1 VSIAS
6 NVAGIAPD
14 AAVPQLS
21 LLLDGEQMALVLART
36 LGREIAD
43 ARIAY
48 VSYDPGERIVVHYQ
62 VVADDEIHDAVVLA
76 DAGLDLA
83 ARAAAAESLA
93 LVRIVDGRSPA
104 RTPLSHDR
112 ENDLLVQWP
121 PLDLALPA
129 FAQPVEQ
136 LRERIEEAGIE
147 ADDAALELVH
157 YKPGRRAVLRFGQHF
172 LKIYAS
178 AGQFERSIHNL
189 RAVEPLPIRTP
200 ICEAV
205 LPELR
210 IGVQSL
216 VLGLQPIRSKEVAH
230 EAGAV
235 LARLHAAR
243 LDGLRAAPASYWIKS
258 AVKSA
263 RVLSAVVPAVERRLQ
278 RLIAE
283 LESRMTDDEVV
294 PCHCDFDARQLLELD
309 GDFALVDFDS
319 MSTSPPAFDLA
330 SYIAFAAD
338 HGGLSEAYSTL
349 DRLAEGYGQRPENV
363 QWYLAIV
370 LLRRARIPFRRFLD
384 GWPEQIETRVSGAE
398 EALHSS

>member
-1 VSIAS
+1 MSTAS
-6 NVAGIAPD
+6 SVAGIAPD
-14 AAVPQLS
+14 HALPQLP
-21 LLLDGEQMALVLART
+21 LLLDGGRMAPVLARS

-48 VSYDPGERIVVHYQ
+48 VSYDPGERIVVHYR
-62 VVADDEIHDAVVLA
+62 VAAGDEIHDAVVLA
-76 DAGLDLA
+76 DVELDLA
-83 ARAAAAESLA
+83 ARAGAEESLA
-93 LVRIVDGRSPA
+93 LVRTVDARSPA
-104 RTPLSHDR
+104 RMPLSHDP

-129 FAQPVEQ
+129 FAQPVEE
-136 LRERIEEAGIE
+136 LRERIEEAGVE

-157 YKPGRRAVLRFGQHF
+157 YKPGRRAVLRFGHHF

-178 AGQFERSIHNL
+178 AGQYERSIHNL
-189 RAVEPLPIRTP
+189 RAVEPLPIRTA

-216 VLGLQPIRSKEVAH
+216 VLGSPPTRSKEVAH

-243 LDGLRAAPASYWIKS
+243 LDGLRAAPAAYWLKS

-263 RVLSAVVPAVERRLQ
+263 RVLSAVVPTLERRLQ
-278 RLIAE
+278 QLIAE
-283 LESRMTDDEVV
+283 LESRMADDEVV

-319 MSTSPPAFDLA
+319 MSTAPPAFDLA
-330 SYIAFAAD
+330 SYISFAAD

-349 DRLAEGYGQRPENV
+349 DRLAEGYGRRPRNV
-363 QWYLAIV
+363 SWYLAVV

-384 GWPEQIETRVSGAE
+384 GWPVQIEIRVARAE
-398 EALHSS
+398 EALHS

>member
-1 VSIAS
+1 MSIAA

-14 AAVPQLS
+14 HALPQLP
-21 LLLDGEQMALVLART
+21 LLLDGGRMAPVLART
-36 LGREIAD
+36 LGREVED

-48 VSYDPGERIVVHYQ
+48 VSYDPGERIVVHYR
-62 VVADDEIHDAVVLA
+62 VAAGDETHDAVVLA
-76 DAGLDLA
+76 DVELDLA
-83 ARAAAAESLA
+83 GRAAAAESLA
-93 LVRIVDGRSPA
+93 LVREVDGRSPA
-104 RTPLSHDR
+104 RTPLAHDR
-112 ENDLLVQWP
+112 ENDLLIQWP

-129 FAQPVEQ
+129 FAQPVET
-136 LRERIEEAGIE
+136 LRARIEDAGVE

-157 YKPGRRAVLRFGQHF
+157 YKPGRRAVLRFGHHF

-178 AGQFERSIHNL
+178 AGQYERSIHNL

-216 VLGLQPIRSKEVAH
+216 VLGSPPTRSKEVAH

-243 LDGLRAAPASYWIKS
+243 LDGLRSAPAAYWLKS

-263 RVLSAVVPAVERRLQ
+263 RVLSAVVPALEPRVQ

-283 LESRMTDDEVV
+283 LESRMVDDEVV
-294 PCHCDFDARQLLELD
+294 PCHCDFDARQLLELN

-319 MSTSPPAFDLA
+319 MSTAPRAFDLA

-349 DRLAEGYGQRPENV
+349 DRLADGYDRRPENV
-363 QWYLAIV
+363 SWYLAVV

-384 GWPEQIETRVSGAE
+384 GWPELIETRVGGAE
-398 EALHSS
+398 EALSS